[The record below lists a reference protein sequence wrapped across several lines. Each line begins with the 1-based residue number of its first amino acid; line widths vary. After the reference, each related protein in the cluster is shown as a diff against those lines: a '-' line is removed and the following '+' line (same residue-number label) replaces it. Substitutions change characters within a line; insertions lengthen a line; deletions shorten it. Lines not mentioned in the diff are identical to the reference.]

1 MVIWF
6 LTSIRTRAVWHHA
19 TVRRTNLRVF
29 GSPAWNADAVDAAL
43 MLSSAGWFPGRVVG
57 ISRAER
63 AYAGERLGLHEAA
76 RALLREFSGLTV
88 WGKEG
93 SQCLTFDGE
102 QALRRT
108 DPAWSRAYSEDSGRT
123 LLPVGEYSHAVILVD
138 ETGCLWG
145 GFDDLYGQLADSV
158 VDLVH
163 ELFIEPS
170 RRFDRQLRDE
180 D

>member
-1 MVIWF
+1 MPRID
-6 LTSIRTRAVWHHA
+6 RAD
-19 TVRRTNLRVF
+19 LRVF
-29 GSPAWNADAVDAAL
+29 GSPAWHADAVDAAL
-43 MLSSAGWFPGRVVG
+43 MLSSAGWFPGRVVD

-63 AYAGERLGLHEAA
+63 AYAADGLTIHEAA

-88 WGKEG
+88 WGKDG
-93 SQCLTFDGE
+93 SQCPTFDGE

-108 DPAWSRAYSEDSGRT
+108 DPAWSRAYSEDVGRT
-123 LLPVGEYSHAVILVD
+123 LLPVAEYSHAVILVD
-138 ETGCLWG
+138 EADCLWG
-145 GFDDLYGQLADSV
+145 GFDDLYGQLAESV

-180 D
+180 H